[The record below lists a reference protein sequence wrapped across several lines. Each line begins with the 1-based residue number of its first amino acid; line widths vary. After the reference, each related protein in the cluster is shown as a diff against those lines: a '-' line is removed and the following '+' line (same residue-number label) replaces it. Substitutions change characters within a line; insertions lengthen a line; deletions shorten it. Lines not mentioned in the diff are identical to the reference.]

1 MRNELSHIII
11 SRRWQW
17 KNKRLS
23 SETMRRPKGVLFV
36 VASLLGVSYSV
47 VNAILEET
55 CGSSTETATPEDAT
69 CESASCIDDDD
80 AVCELRASQN
90 KCETYSHWMLLH
102 CRKSCAVCLSPED
115 LSGDDDDVVVAFKG
129 QNAGFGMVPPD
140 ISVRILQSVRKS
152 NLYLRDEVMQ
162 KEEFD
167 LVRSEC
173 VNKQDMCSFWA
184 FQERCSESEY
194 SKFMAIECPLAC
206 RSCGSDV
213 RKGRAFLRFLLGDLE
228 SAYNDADNSSNSG
241 KDVVANRYNSLT
253 VLMSHIGMTPSL
265 LGRSLTAED
274 GNWLEDL
281 QRRISA
287 LVPPVLFRL
296 YYGPQGPTDK
306 EDIDLLTALHE
317 LSGDSD
323 SAMPVD
329 NMFVPYRERGYI
341 VSIMRDFDHLITR
354 PVQLGVGFAIPNNA
368 ALEKIKTLGTPVVQV
383 GAGAGYWAALLR
395 IRGIDIVAYDI
406 HPPDNG
412 TENLGDAGTENV
424 FFDVAYVNDI
434 MPGSCADIFAGESG
448 SDLAQTRTL
457 LLIWPNDPD
466 PIDNTHLHLADD
478 DDEESQAVW
487 DSECLSSYMNAG
499 GSKVIYVGE
508 REDNMRLLE
517 SSAFPDSGISSTRR
531 FQKMLSDNFSLVET
545 VKIPQWWL
553 NEDDMTIWER
563 K

>member
-1 MRNELSHIII
+1 MTVKKQRFSSQAMR
-11 SRRWQW
+11 
-17 KNKRLS
+17 
-23 SETMRRPKGVLFV
+23 TPTGVLFV
-36 VASLLGVSYSV
+36 VASLLGAAYFKVH
-47 VNAILEET
+47 AIPDET
-55 CGSSTETATPEDAT
+55 CGSSTETATSADAT
-69 CESASCIDDDD
+69 CESAPSCIDDDD

-115 LSGDDDDVVVAFKG
+115 LSGDDDVVVAFTD

-140 ISVRILQSVRKS
+140 ISVKILQSVRKS
-152 NLYLRDEVMQ
+152 NLYLRDEVI
-162 KEEFD
+162 KNEEFA
-167 LVRSEC
+167 LVRSDC

-184 FQERCSESEY
+184 FQKRCSESEY
-194 SKFMAIECPLAC
+194 SKFMAVECPLAC
-206 RSCGSDV
+206 RSCGSDI

-228 SAYNDADNSSNSG
+228 RAYNDPDNSSNSG
-241 KDVVANRYNSLT
+241 KDVVANRHNSLT

-265 LGRSLTAED
+265 LGGSLTAED

-281 QRRISA
+281 HRRITA
-287 LVPPVLFRL
+287 LVSPVLFRL

-317 LSGDSD
+317 LSGDPD
-323 SAMPVD
+323 SALPVD
-329 NMFVPYRERGYI
+329 NMFMPYRERGYI

-368 ALEKIKTLGTPVVQV
+368 ALEKIETLDSQIVQV

-395 IRGIDIVAYDI
+395 IRGVDIVAYDI
-406 HPPDNG
+406 NPPGNG
-412 TENLGDAGTENV
+412 TANLGDAGTENV

-434 MPGSCADIFAGESG
+434 MPGSCAEIFAGESG
-448 SDLAQTRTL
+448 SDLAQNHTL

-478 DDEESQAVW
+478 DDDEESQAVW
-487 DSECLSSYMNAG
+487 DSECLSSYLNAG

-508 REDNMRLLE
+508 REDNMRLLK
-517 SSAFPDSGISSTRR
+517 SSAFPDSGISSTRN
-531 FQKMLSDNFSLVET
+531 FQEMLSDNFSLVET

>member
-1 MRNELSHIII
+1 
-11 SRRWQW
+11 
-17 KNKRLS
+17 
-23 SETMRRPKGVLFV
+23 MRRPNGVFFIA
-36 VASLLGVSYSV
+36 ASLLGVSYFKV
-47 VNAILEET
+47 IAIAEES
-55 CGSSTETATPEDAT
+55 CSSSRETATPADAT
-69 CESASCIDDDD
+69 CESASCSDDDN

-90 KCETYSHWMLLH
+90 DCETDPSWMLLH

-115 LSGDDDDVVVAFKG
+115 LSGDDDVVVAVTT

-140 ISVRILQSVRKS
+140 ISLSILQSIRKS
-152 NLYLRDEVMQ
+152 NLYFRDEVM
-162 KEEFD
+162 KKVEFA

-173 VNKQDMCSFWA
+173 GDKQDMCAFWA
-184 FQERCSESEY
+184 FQGQCSHSEY
-194 SKFMAIECPLAC
+194 SKFMAVECPLAC
-206 RSCGSDV
+206 KSCGSDH
-213 RKGRAFLRFLLGDLE
+213 RKGWAFLRFLLGDLE
-228 SAYNDADNSSNSG
+228 SAYNDPNYSSNTG
-241 KDVVANRYNSLT
+241 KDVVANRHNSLT
-253 VLMSHIGMTPSL
+253 FLMSHIGMTPSL

-281 QRRISA
+281 HRRITA
-287 LVPPVLFRL
+287 LVPPVLL
-296 YYGPQGPTDK
+296 GLYGPQGPTDE
-306 EDIDLLTALHE
+306 EDIVLLKALHE
-317 LSGDSD
+317 LSGVSD
-323 SAMPVD
+323 SAVLAD
-329 NMFVPYRERGYI
+329 NILMPYRERGYI

-368 ALEKIKTLGTPVVQV
+368 ALEKIKMLHGPIVQV

-395 IRGIDIVAYDI
+395 IRGVDIVVYDI
-406 HPPDNG
+406 NPPGIG
-412 TENLGDAGTENV
+412 TEDLGDAGPENV
-424 FFDVAYVNDI
+424 FFDVAYVNNI

-448 SDLAQTRTL
+448 SELAQTRTL

-466 PIDNTHLHLADD
+466 PIDNTHFANDD
-478 DDEESQAVW
+478 YEESQAAW

-508 REDNMRLLE
+508 REDTMSLLE

-531 FQKMLSDNFSLVET
+531 FQKMLSDDFSLEST